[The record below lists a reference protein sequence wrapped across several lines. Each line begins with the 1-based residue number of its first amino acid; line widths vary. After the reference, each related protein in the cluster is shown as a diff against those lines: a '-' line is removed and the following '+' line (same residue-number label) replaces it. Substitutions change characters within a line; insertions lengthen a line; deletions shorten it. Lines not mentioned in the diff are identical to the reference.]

1 MFYVKSA
8 NNGNKL
14 CIISLSQCQH
24 SQQVAVAVGEE
35 EEGEGEGGG
44 GEWELKLQLDSFD
57 GLWGLAP
64 ACCQNRF
71 SVRFV
76 VCAFQM
82 ESIILLCVICDL
94 CESLRFE
101 SQQRRVL
108 PQLKSQRGGREGASM
123 SSPFDCQ
130 RL

>member
-1 MFYVKSA
+1 MLKVQTMEINFV
-8 NNGNKL
+8 L
-14 CIISLSQCQH
+14 SLSLNVSTVSK
-24 SQQVAVAVGEE
+24 SQLQWVR
-35 EEGEGEGGG
+35 EGR
-44 GEWELKLQLDSFD
+44 EWELKLQLDSFD

-71 SVRFV
+71 PVRFV

-101 SQQRRVL
+101 SQHRRVL
-108 PQLKSQRGGREGASM
+108 PQLKRVREG
-123 SSPFDCQ
+123 
-130 RL
+130 

>member
-35 EEGEGEGGG
+35 EEGVGEGGG

-57 GLWGLAP
+57 GYQGIGTRMLSESVLSAV
-64 ACCQNRF
+64 CC
-71 SVRFV
+71 
-76 VCAFQM
+76 VCISNGINYF
-82 ESIILLCVICDL
+82 IVCDL
-94 CESLRFE
+94 
-101 SQQRRVL
+101 
-108 PQLKSQRGGREGASM
+108 
-123 SSPFDCQ
+123 
-130 RL
+130 